1 MTTEVTVPLLDLRAQ
16 YATIKTQIEKAI
28 RGVLET
34 QRFIMGP
41 EVASLEKEI
50 AAYCGDRKSVV

>member
-16 YATIKTQIEKAI
+16 YATIKGQIETAI

-41 EVASLEKEI
+41 
-50 AAYCGDRKSVV
+50 